1 VIKATVL
8 IILLAGEIFF
18 GFAIAGEGGQ
28 VHTANQRWDFDNNPV
43 DQSPAGFSFGRTGS
57 GRVGRWLIKTDKDA
71 PSAANVLAQTDT
83 DATSYR
89 FPVAVADSAL
99 LRNARVSVRCKPVS
113 GKVDQACGLVFR
125 YRDENNYYVVRAN
138 ALENNIRLYFVKEG
152 KRQQFAGWDGP
163 VSNGVWHGLRVEAR
177 DDRFEIYWN
186 DKRVIDARDQTF
198 KESGRIGA
206 WTKADSVTYFD
217 DLTVEPLDLGSGNRK

>member
-1 VIKATVL
+1 VKVVTEVIVVTVAL
-8 IILLAGEIFF
+8 FALTFVALPGEIR
-18 GFAIAGEGGQ
+18 
-28 VHTANQRWDFDNNPV
+28 NQISKWDFEGDTR
-43 DQSPAGFSFGRTGS
+43 DQSPGGFSFGRTGS

-71 PSAANVLAQTDT
+71 PSGANVLAQTDT

-125 YRDENNYYVVRAN
+125 YRNENNYYVVRAN
-138 ALENNIRLYFVKEG
+138 ALENNVRLYFVKDG

-163 VSNGVWHGLRVEAR
+163 VTNDVWHGLRVVAQE
-177 DDRFEIYWN
+177 DRFEIYWN

-198 KESGRIGA
+198 KEIGRIGV

-217 DLTVEPLDLGSGNRK
+217 DLTVESLDLGSGNLK

>member
-1 VIKATVL
+1 MLKATVL

-18 GFAIAGEGGQ
+18 RLRARRGGWTGAYRQSEMGFREQPG
-28 VHTANQRWDFDNNPV
+28 RW
-43 DQSPAGFSFGRTGS
+43 SPAGFSFGRTGS
-57 GRVGRWLIKTDKDA
+57 GRVGRWFAKTDKDA
-71 PSAANVLAQTDT
+71 PSGANVLAQTDT

-138 ALENNIRLYFVKEG
+138 ALENNVRLYFV
-152 KRQQFAGWDGP
+152 RRANASSSPDGM
-163 VSNGVWHGLRVEAR
+163 V
-177 DDRFEIYWN
+177 
-186 DKRVIDARDQTF
+186 Q
-198 KESGRIGA
+198 
-206 WTKADSVTYFD
+206 
-217 DLTVEPLDLGSGNRK
+217 

>member
-1 VIKATVL
+1 VLKATFL
-8 IILLAGEIFF
+8 IIFFAAKIFF
-18 GFAIAGEGGQ
+18 GFAIAGEAGQ
-28 VHTANQRWDFDNNPV
+28 VRTGPQRWDFDNNPV
-43 DQSPAGFSFGRTGS
+43 DQSPTRFSFGRTGS
-57 GRVGRWLIKTDKDA
+57 GRVGRWLIKTAKDV
-71 PSAANVLAQTDT
+71 PSGANVLAQTDT

-138 ALENNIRLYFVKEG
+138 ALENNVRLYFVKEG

-163 VSNGVWHGLRVEAR
+163 VSNGVWHTLRVEAR

-198 KESGRIGA
+198 KESGRIGV
-206 WTKADSVTYFD
+206 WTKADSVTHFD
-217 DLTVEPLDLGSGNRK
+217 DLTVEPLDLGSGNLK